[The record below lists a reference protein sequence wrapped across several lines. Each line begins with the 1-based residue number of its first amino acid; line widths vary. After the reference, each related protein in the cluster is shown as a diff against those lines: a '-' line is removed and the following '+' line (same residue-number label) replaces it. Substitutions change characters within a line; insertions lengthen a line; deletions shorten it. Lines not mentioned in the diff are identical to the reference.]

1 MKGKTKTEISLDN
14 FPRYCIFWME
24 DSYVSVENFQLTS
37 CPINEPENVV
47 TDQIDIPI
55 AMTIFRENLSPR

>member
-1 MKGKTKTEISLDN
+1 
-14 FPRYCIFWME
+14 ME

-37 CPINEPENVV
+37 RPINEPENVV